1 MPAQEGDLEYGDLTS
16 ISRSEA
22 SSGSLTSVRKD
33 LYPAMAAL
41 YEKKCK
47 ECEKI
52 IRSNADSILF
62 EGASDK
68 KRKTL
73 KAMKDVTEKRMKKIF
88 DLAMRGGM
96 GADNITDTLTPEE
109 KELYDT
115 LYAAAKAHWNLLE
128 RKKTAVIPDIT
139 QPDVIPEPP
148 IEQPTVIGKTVEN
161 VTEDPEVPQTEVIEV
176 AESNAVP
183 LDVEFT
189 EIPEDEDEDPRNI
202 TIDVPAEIPSEKIT
216 ETPIPEVKE
225 ETEDIDSMSLTLIR
239 MTSDL
244 EQEISG
250 IDRTYNL
257 KKEDVVRLPG
267 LLAKVLVNRGLAKV
281 INRA

>member
-1 MPAQEGDLEYGDLTS
+1 MTAQDEDLDFGDLTS
-16 ISRSEA
+16 LSRSEA

-41 YEKKCK
+41 YEKKCR
-47 ECEKI
+47 ECARI
-52 IRSNADSILF
+52 ISTDADSIFF
-62 EGASDK
+62 ESASDK

-73 KAMKDVTEKRMKKIF
+73 KAMKDVVEKRMRKIF

-96 GADNITDTLTPEE
+96 GADNVTDTLTPEE
-109 KELYDT
+109 KELYDV
-115 LYAAAKAHWNLLE
+115 LYNAAKTHWALLE

-139 QPDVIPEPP
+139 QPDVIPVKPT
-148 IEQPTVIGKTVEN
+148 EQPTVIGKTVEN
-161 VTEDPEVPQTEVIEV
+161 VTEDPKVPQTEVIEV

-183 LDVEFT
+183 LDIGYP

-202 TIDVPAEIPSEKIT
+202 VMDESVEIPSEEIK
-216 ETPIPEVKE
+216 ETPVPGIKN
-225 ETEDIDSMSLTLIR
+225 ETADIDPMSLTLIR

-250 IDRTYNL
+250 IDRTYSL

-267 LLAKVLVNRGLAKV
+267 ILAKVLVNRGLAKV